1 MMPPHLAAITAPL
14 VQRGHGWEL
23 PHTTPA
29 ALAACMQS
37 LLASVHYQTVLHTVW
52 PSVVLMSVCGK
63 HRNH

>member
-1 MMPPHLAAITAPL
+1 MMPPHLAAITALL
-14 VQRGHGWEL
+14 VQRGHGWAH